1 MGQVRERDLT
11 RACEEQLFAKADAE
25 RRALEWETKSNVHAA
40 EITDLRGQL
49 EAVTKAHAA
58 AARAASEAQDE
69 LARATEDKARQAR
82 QLEVLQVTTATQLS
96 DLEAKDRTH
105 REALATA
112 RRDSA
117 DKIAGTPRLA

>member
-82 QLEVLQVTTATQLS
+82 QLEVLQVTRRPTHVIRPLS
-96 DLEAKDRTH
+96 GPYLGPH
-105 REALATA
+105 LAPYLTL
-112 RRDSA
+112 
-117 DKIAGTPRLA
+117 P